1 MTKEELKTR
10 KIIWESISN
19 FYLDTE
25 LDDKEYDYISKKLIE
40 TKIEIEEL
48 KLIDLYEVFPTL
60 QMNLLSP
67 AGEWAGF
74 EPTWLNQKCLINY
87 EKRISSKSYRVFTEM
102 KNKLFFWMREKH
114 WKEINKRIKSNT

>member
-1 MTKEELKTR
+1 M
-10 KIIWESISN
+10 IIWEAISN

-25 LDDKEYDYISKKLIE
+25 LDDKDYNYISKKLSETEIE
-40 TKIEIEEL
+40 VEEL

-74 EPTWLNQKCLINY
+74 EPKWLNQKCLINY
-87 EKRISSKSYRVFTEM
+87 KKRISSKSFRVCTEI
-102 KNKLFFWMREKH
+102 KNKLHFWMRKNH
-114 WKEINKRIKSNT
+114 WKKIDKRMKSDT